1 MRCLILI
8 EPAPATVGPTQVIH
22 MREELEVGQMVFVAD
37 GEVGVGAVREV
48 RETDIVVNIQNAGD
62 VVLPLTAIRD
72 IHSGKVVLDL
82 DQLEAPI
89 IEALNRVHESEYR
102 EFAALDPTDG
112 TPDGVGQDQERQAD

>member
-1 MRCLILI
+1 
-8 EPAPATVGPTQVIH
+8 
-22 MREELEVGQMVFVAD
+22 MVFVAD

-48 RETDIVVNIQNAGD
+48 RETDMVVNIQNAGD

>member
-1 MRCLILI
+1 
-8 EPAPATVGPTQVIH
+8 

-48 RETDIVVNIQNAGD
+48 RESELVVNIQNTGD

-72 IHSGKVVLDL
+72 VHSGKVLLDL
-82 DQLEAPI
+82 DQLEAPV
-89 IEALNRVHESEYR
+89 IEALNRVHDAEYR

-112 TPDGVGQDQERQAD
+112 TPDGVEQDQAT